1 MKANVIVFATDGEF
15 LPPAAF
21 LAAKLAALNPRDD
34 TEIVLFCS
42 SVPDLDKAASHRLPA
57 TLGLV
62 QETPLPELVIANRIT
77 PATFL
82 RLLVPLWVSP
92 EVRRILYLDADVYP
106 ENADVFRLF
115 DLDMSG
121 HPLAAVREI
130 KTAYGETETT
140 KREVDDIAAG
150 RRILNAGV
158 LLMDREL
165 MLQRHI
171 GERAITLARDRQ
183 LHDQWALNL
192 VLAGDWLE
200 MSPAMNLTRDA
211 RNSLLRDVVSP
222 AVTHFSGPVKPW
234 HGTRFGEVHPARG
247 EIEHY
252 LLASPWK
259 SFLGAHFDFNDAW
272 NALQGR
278 RGLAVSERVIPLR
291 AALPNTTDVDAV
303 WRYLRETRFADVE
316 QGISAAP
323 VLP

>member
-1 MKANVIVFATDGEF
+1 MKTNVIAIATDGEF

-21 LAAKLAALNPRDD
+21 LATKLAALNPRDD
-34 TEIVLFCS
+34 TEIVLFS
-42 SVPDLDKAASHRLPA
+42 DSAPDLEKAATHRVPA

-62 QETPLPELVIANRIT
+62 QKIPLPEFIVANRIT

-82 RLLVPLWVSP
+82 RLLVPFWVAP

-106 ENADVFRLF
+106 ENTAVFRLF
-115 DLDMSG
+115 DLDMRG
-121 HPLAAVREI
+121 HPVAAVREI
-130 KTAYGETETT
+130 KTAYGETEVTR
-140 KREVDDIAAG
+140 REVDDIAAG

-158 LLMDREL
+158 LLIDREL

-211 RNSLLRDVVSP
+211 RNSLFRDAISP

-234 HGTRFGEVHPARG
+234 HGMRFGEMHPARS
-247 EIEHY
+247 EIERY

-278 RGLAVSERVIPLR
+278 RGLAVAERVVPLR
-291 AALPNTTDVDAV
+291 ATLPKTTDVGAV
-303 WRYLRETRFADVE
+303 WQYLRETRFADVE
-316 QGISAAP
+316 QGISPAP